1 MTVFRSWRIFYLVVI
16 ELAQKYT
23 RALVLGFLAGFLLSL
38 GFWRVYPFVSQQW
51 LTPVEHIGVVG
62 EFTPNS
68 LPLSIQKEISFGLTV
83 ITQDGSALP
92 GLATTWTATDSGK
105 TFMFFL
111 RDDLVWHNGKPV
123 VAADVNYNIKNV
135 GFTIV
140 DAKTLKTTLNTPYSP
155 FPSLLA
161 KPLFQ
166 AGLRGFGP
174 YRVASI
180 RLNGDKVNY
189 LKLVPVDKKA
199 NNGKAREYRFY
210 RTEASAILAYK
221 LGEVDEL
228 NDLTFPYDVGT
239 WGVSKL
245 LEHTNYNRIVS
256 LFFNLTTPLLQDKT
270 LRHALAFGVPQIRGE
285 RAVSPISKTSW
296 GHTDKVKKYD
306 PDFPQAK
313 KLLATAN
320 VASQSAALVLTTFS
334 QYADIAQS
342 IADSWSDL
350 GIPSK
355 VKIVNAVPSDYQ
367 VLLSAQ
373 EVPPDPDQ
381 YPFWHSTQAQTNITR
396 FVNVKIDKLLE
407 DARQELDTE
416 NRKKIYADFQRRLV
430 EEAPAVFL
438 YYPKTYSIRRQ

>member
-1 MTVFRSWRIFYLVVI
+1 MTVFRSWRIFYLVII

-23 RALVLGFLAGFLLSL
+23 RALVMGFLAGFLLSL
-38 GFWRVYPFVSQQW
+38 GFWRIYPFVSQQW
-51 LTPVEHIGVVG
+51 LTPVEHIGVIG

-68 LPLSIQKEISFGLTV
+68 LPLSIQKEISFGLTD
-83 ITQDGSALP
+83 IGADGSALP

-111 RDDLVWHNGKPV
+111 RDDLVWHDGKPV
-123 VAADVNYNIKNV
+123 VAKDVNYNIKNV
-135 GFTIV
+135 TFTVV
-140 DAKTLKTTLNTPYSP
+140 DAKTIKTTLNNSYSP

-166 AGLRGFGP
+166 AGLRGFGK
-174 YRVASI
+174 YRVVSI

-189 LKLVPVDKKA
+189 LKLVPVDKET

-221 LGEVDEL
+221 LGEIDEL
-228 NDLTFPYDVGT
+228 EDLTLPYDLKK
-239 WGVSKL
+239 WGISKL
-245 LEHTNYNRIVS
+245 MEHTNYNRIVS
-256 LFFNLTTPLLQDKT
+256 LFFNLDNQLLQEKAF
-270 LRHALAFGVPQIRGE
+270 RHALAFGVPTLSDE
-285 RAVSPISKTSW
+285 RAASPIAKTSW
-296 GHTDKVKKYD
+296 GYTDKVKKYD
-306 PDFPQAK
+306 PDPEGAK
-313 KLLATAN
+313 KLLATAK
-320 VASQSAALVLTTFS
+320 VSSESASLVLTTFS
-334 QYADIAQS
+334 QYSDTAQT
-342 IADSWSDL
+342 IADSWTSL
-350 GIPSK
+350 GVPTK
-355 VKIVNAVPSDYQ
+355 VKIVNSVPPDYE

-381 YPFWHSTQAQTNITR
+381 YPFWHSTQTQTNITR

-416 NRKKIYADFQRRLV
+416 SRKKIYADFQRRLV

-438 YYPKTYSIRRQ
+438 YYPKTYSLSRH